1 MGWGRVRSTVT
12 VWLLATVMRLYRSH
26 KVEDPRPPST
36 QVGSQNNLHKWK
48 SQNPSGKAKYLPF
61 CDKPKSECKSKN
73 QADKPKSECIKGN
86 PGF

>member
-36 QVGSQNNLHKWK
+36 QVGSQNNLHKVTV
-48 SQNPSGKAKYLPF
+48 SLVFVNGSPLTSRLGPRSR
-61 CDKPKSECKSKN
+61 PN
-73 QADKPKSECIKGN
+73 IK
-86 PGF
+86 